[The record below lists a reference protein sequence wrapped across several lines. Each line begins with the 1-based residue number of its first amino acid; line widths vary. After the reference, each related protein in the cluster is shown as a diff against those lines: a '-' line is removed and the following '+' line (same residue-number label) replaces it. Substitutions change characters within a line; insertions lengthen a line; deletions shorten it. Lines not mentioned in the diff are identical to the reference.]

1 MTMFLSALY
10 LILPLCAAN
19 ASPHFVKSIPW
30 GATPLDHF
38 KSWHGKRIFGDHK
51 TYRGVFT
58 SIVMSIFIVLM
69 QKLLF
74 PYFQSVSLLNY
85 GAFSLLKV
93 VGVGFVF
100 AASYVCIDIFKSFF
114 KRRINLREGA
124 PWIPFDQI
132 DLGIAA
138 LIALSLIEIPSW
150 QHLVIIFLLAPALVI
165 FSNGIAYLI
174 GIKKVWW

>member
-1 MTMFLSALY
+1 MLLSALY

-30 GATPLDHF
+30 GTTPLDHF
-38 KSWHGKRIFGDHK
+38 KLWHGKRVFGDHK

-58 SIVMSIFIVLM
+58 SIVMSVFVVLM

-85 GAFSLLKV
+85 GAFSFFKAA
-93 VGVGFVF
+93 GVGTLF
-100 AASYVCIDIFKSFF
+100 AASYTSIDLLKSFL
-114 KRRINLREGA
+114 KRRINLSEGA

-138 LIALSLIEIPSW
+138 LIALSLIQLPPW
-150 QHLVIIFLLAPALVI
+150 QYLVIIFFITPVLVI
-165 FSNGIAYLI
+165 LANGIAYFI